1 MKVKGLGLLLAL
13 FMDYFTVKKKK
24 KQEMASLKRLP
35 LVVVYLSHHMFL
47 YLKLYFLIH
56 TLTIE
61 LNVII
66 CFNLFFMNLF

>member
-24 KQEMASLKRLP
+24 KQEMESLKRLP
-35 LVVVYLSHHMFL
+35 LVVVYMFL

-56 TLTIE
+56 TLI
-61 LNVII
+61 
-66 CFNLFFMNLF
+66 MD